1 MRSAALF
8 VLLAAQAGLGSGCDA
23 LFAQP
28 KTTRWLSKESLMG
41 LVVREDGDE
50 SQAEMYV
57 FDDATDM
64 PDPKAVG
71 DDGFGGLPLAIGVID
86 AETKTI
92 VVPLQTSTLV
102 QANSARL
109 LRKNGAAYVEFP
121 YDLTGPTLEGRW
133 RDGENPPK
141 LTRTFVRCGQ

>member
-1 MRSAALF
+1 MRHAALF
-8 VLLAAQAGLGSGCDA
+8 VLLAAQAALSGCDA
-23 LFAQP
+23 LFAQA
-28 KTTRWLSKESLMG
+28 KTTRWLSQESLMG
-41 LVVREDGDE
+41 LVVRQDGDE
-50 SQAEMYV
+50 IEAEMYV
-57 FDDATDM
+57 FDDAMTM

-71 DDGFGGLPLAIGVID
+71 EDGFGGLPLAIGVYD

-109 LRKNGAAYVEFP
+109 LRKNGASYVELPF
-121 YDLTGPTLEGRW
+121 DLTSPTLEGRW

-141 LTRTFVRCGQ
+141 FTRTFVRCGQ